1 MDPYNNLE
9 HKIVRA
15 IKEAVNEEFHA
26 LFQKIGIDTYKQD
39 DLNSFR
45 ETLSHAAAMR
55 KIHNRI
61 QLAVVLTIIAS
72 AISGGIGMFLLGFK
86 QVMGKG

>member
-1 MDPYNNLE
+1 MDPYNELE
-9 HKIVRA
+9 HKIIRA
-15 IKEAVNEEFHA
+15 IKEAVNEEFHS
-26 LFQKIGIDTYKQD
+26 LFQKIGVDTHNQE

-55 KIHNRI
+55 KMHNRI

-72 AISGGIGMFLLGFK
+72 AISGGIGMFLVGLK
-86 QVMGKG
+86 QVLGK